1 MLPCASDIL
10 GGFFV
15 SQDQNAKMTRI
26 RTPPHLGTLILLTG
40 FSPMS
45 LNMFLPSLANI
56 AVDLETDYGTVSW
69 AVSGYLAMTAIIQL
83 IIGPL
88 SDRIGRRPVLLVAL
102 LVFAIASVGCAFAP
116 NIETFLLCR
125 MLQGGVIGGY
135 ALSLAIVRDTRTERE
150 AVSLIGYIGMAMA
163 IAPMIAPM
171 LGGVLDTFFGWRFV
185 FGFYAV
191 GGFGLLLLCWLDLGE
206 TKPPRAPDTGPP
218 VSVTTRLIREPLFW
232 AYALCGTL
240 SVGAFYIFLTGAPL
254 VAQSSFDVTAAELGV
269 YIGTITVGFMIGG
282 FLAGRLGKRVEPT
295 TMMIAG
301 RVVACSGLVAG
312 LVFLAL
318 GFTSTELFFAS
329 TLFVGLG
336 NGITMPG
343 SNAGAMSV
351 RPDLAGSAA
360 GLSGALIVAGGAVL
374 TAATG
379 NLVSETNGPQT
390 LLVLMLMASAMG
402 LGFAIWAAWLK
413 QRHAD
418 RQA

>member
-1 MLPCASDIL
+1 M
-10 GGFFV
+10 
-15 SQDQNAKMTRI
+15 NRI
-26 RTPPHLGTLILLTG
+26 RTPPHLITLILLTG

-56 AVDLETDYGTVSW
+56 SVDLQTDYSTVSW
-69 AVSGYLAMTAIIQL
+69 AVSGYLAITAVIQL
-83 IIGPL
+83 VIGPM
-88 SDRIGRRPVLLVAL
+88 SDRCGRRPVLLVAL
-102 LVFAIASVGCAFAP
+102 LVFAIASVGCTFAP
-116 NIETFLLCR
+116 NVQVFLFCR
-125 MLQGGVIGGY
+125 MLQGGIIGGY

-163 IAPMIAPM
+163 IAPMIGPM
-171 LGGVLDTFFGWRFV
+171 LGGVLDTFFGWRSV

-191 GGFGLLLLCWLDLGE
+191 AGVGLLLLCWFDLGE
-206 TKPPRAPDTGPP
+206 TKPQRATDAATP
-218 VSVTTRLIREPLFW
+218 VFGATTLIREPLFW

-254 VAQSSFDVTAAELGV
+254 VAQSTFNVTTAELGF

-282 FLAGRLGKRVEPT
+282 FLAGRAGKHFEPT

-301 RVVACSGLVAG
+301 RVVACAGLACG
-312 LVFLAL
+312 LVFLAS
-318 GFTSTELFFAS
+318 GVTSAGLFFAS
-329 TLFVGLG
+329 TIFVGVG

-379 NLVSETNGPQT
+379 NLVSEANGAQK
-390 LLVLMLMASAMG
+390 LLFLMLTASVLG
-402 LGFAIWAAWLK
+402 LGFAVWAAALK
-413 QRHAD
+413 SND
-418 RQA
+418 R

>member
-1 MLPCASDIL
+1 
-10 GGFFV
+10 
-15 SQDQNAKMTRI
+15 
-26 RTPPHLGTLILLTG
+26 
-40 FSPMS
+40 MS

-56 AVDLETDYGTVSW
+56 AGDLETDYSTASW
-69 AVSGYLAMTAIIQL
+69 AVSGYLAITAVIQL

-102 LVFAIASVGCAFAP
+102 LVFTIASMGCAFAP
-116 NIETFLLCR
+116 NVQVFLFCR
-125 MLQGGVIGGY
+125 MLQGGIIGGY

-163 IAPMIAPM
+163 IAPMIGPM
-171 LGGVLDTFFGWRFV
+171 LGGVLDTFFGWRAV

-191 GGFGLLLLCWLDLGE
+191 AGLGLLLLCWWDLGE
-206 TKPPRAPDTGPP
+206 TRPQRSEDHRAPLLG
-218 VSVTTRLIREPLFW
+218 TTALIREPLLW

-254 VAQSSFDVTAAELGV
+254 VAQTTFNVSTAELGF

-282 FLAGRLGKRVEPT
+282 FLAGRVGTHFKPT

-301 RVVACSGLVAG
+301 RVVACAG
-312 LVFLAL
+312 LAGGFVLLAL
-318 GFTSTELFFAS
+318 GITSAELFFAS
-329 TLFVGLG
+329 TIFVGVG

-379 NLVSETNGPQT
+379 NLVPAANGEFA
-390 LLVLMLMASAMG
+390 LLLLMLAASVLA
-402 LGFAIWAAWLK
+402 LVFAVWAAWLRRK
-413 QRHAD
+413 AV
-418 RQA
+418 